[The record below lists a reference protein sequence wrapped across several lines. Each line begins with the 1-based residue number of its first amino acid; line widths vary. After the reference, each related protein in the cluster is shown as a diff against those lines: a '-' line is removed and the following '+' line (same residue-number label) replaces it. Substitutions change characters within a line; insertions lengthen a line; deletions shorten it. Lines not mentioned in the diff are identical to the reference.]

1 MMLHNLHNLKI
12 YRVLFE
18 KNSYGLDREYDMFD
32 QMDQN
37 KISNISPMAFID
49 FNDNKTNSY
58 VLYIIIEEKTIS
70 EYTYILE
77 KYDIKYD
84 IKDISIDVLNK
95 TIILEPE
102 IRKHISNSNLGI
114 FTYFISNL
122 DEWIYENLDID
133 IVLDRISMVGMDG
146 LDQSEK
152 EFLKNYK
159 V

>member
-84 IKDISIDVLNK
+84 IRDISIDVLNK

-102 IRKHISNSNLGI
+102 IRQHISNSNLGI